1 MKLFAQPLY
10 NWYRATLRN
19 SKYRWAIVL
28 GSLLYLVSP
37 LDFATDM
44 VPILGWLDDGV
55 IVTVL
60 LSEVS
65 QILLEQ
71 RRDRK
76 AKSMDVTSNPTPEL
90 TA

>member
-1 MKLFAQPLY
+1 MKLLAQPLY

-19 SKYRWAIVL
+19 SKYRWVIVL

-37 LDFATDM
+37 LDLATDV
-44 VPILGWLDDGV
+44 VPIIGWLDDGV

-60 LSEVS
+60 VTEVS
-65 QILLEQ
+65 QLLLEQ
-71 RRDRK
+71 RKERK
-76 AKSMDVTSNPTPEL
+76 AKAVGMFSSATADL

>member
-1 MKLFAQPLY
+1 MKLLAQPLY

-19 SKYRWAIVL
+19 SKYRWVIVL

-60 LSEVS
+60 LTEAS
-65 QILLEQ
+65 QLLLEQ
-71 RRDRK
+71 RKDRK
-76 AKSMDVTSNPTPEL
+76 AKAMNVTSSPTAEL